1 MVTLRFAVTGGD
13 YPVLARALSFRFTKI
28 FGPTYFCTGFL
39 NGRWSTRWR
48 ISILGS
54 LRPLIEGGLGDLQ
67 FVIELASMNRYGCL
81 SVEHVDTVGRA
92 YKRFV
97 LRRGPLWLILFVAAL
112 VPAFASSV
120 EIGTMT
126 VARSCNPAGVQL
138 CTGTVTVLN
147 EMDNFLMVNISF
159 TVDSSSY
166 SSVPAQIILPNEA
179 VTVQDQGGADEY
191 KNVHGLTLLS
201 VFQGNSAA
209 SRSSLTFITPA
220 GTFTASSDSW
230 ASPQFQANF
239 AGPSESSSR
248 RLR

>member
-1 MVTLRFAVTGGD
+1 
-13 YPVLARALSFRFTKI
+13 
-28 FGPTYFCTGFL
+28 
-39 NGRWSTRWR
+39 
-48 ISILGS
+48 
-54 LRPLIEGGLGDLQ
+54 
-67 FVIELASMNRYGCL
+67 MNRYGCL

-97 LRRGPLWLILFVAAL
+97 LRRGLLWLILFVAAL

-201 VFQGNSAA
+201 VSGELGGVTVPP
-209 SRSSLTFITPA
+209 LTFITPA

-239 AGPSESSSR
+239 AGTLGIFVEATQVNTSPTNVPEPSGRGLSVTVIGLLCIMRISQSLAR
-248 RLR
+248 SMYATAGN